1 MNKQEEISFNSI
13 SNSILTPMMKQY
25 LGIKS
30 AHKDYLLFYRLGDFY
45 ELFFEDAQ
53 VASKILDIV
62 LTKRG
67 KQNGDNIPMCGVPYH
82 SATHYINRLLKK
94 GYSIAICEQLESP
107 EEAKK
112 RGYKSVV
119 RREVMQI
126 ITPGTLME
134 EKLLDSKNTN
144 YLTSIAE
151 EKGNYS
157 IAWVELT
164 TGDFY
169 VTTCSKNQVVNEI
182 SRLSPKEVLV
192 SYKLS
197 SDPIFMNYKN
207 IITVRS
213 NNIYDHKNCL
223 QRIVQYYNVN
233 SIKSLGEFSKEQLVS
248 AGALIEYIIHTQK
261 NNLPKLKVLQ
271 KLEREYFVEIDASTR
286 INLELDKNSINKEFN
301 LLNVIDKT
309 ITSAG
314 ARLLKTR
321 LNSPLKNSSVINKR
335 LDCVSFFYNKTELR
349 TKIREYLKFFPD
361 VQRSLS
367 KIFIN
372 KAIPRDLDIIKNGLK
387 ISTMISELLRI
398 NGENLI
404 DGINSLISQIYGYNQ
419 LVDELEQALIPCDN
433 IIENQAFIKKG
444 YNKYLDELY
453 DLKYNSNQTI
463 NELRDKYRHKTGV
476 QNLKIA
482 KNNIFGYFVEV
493 TSLNSSKLDEKLFIH
508 KQTLGNSVRFFT
520 DELKNLENIILNCDT
535 KITNLEKEIFCKLC
549 DKVKHYF
556 DEINLV
562 IDSIA
567 NLDFYSALSEIAIQ
581 NKYIRPIVDDSNTF
595 FIEEG
600 RHSVVE
606 NFQRE
611 NFIPNSANITDEE
624 KIWLITGPNMA
635 GKSTFLRQ
643 NALICILAQIGS
655 YVPAKRVHIGVVD
668 KIFSRIGAA
677 DNIAKGESTFMVEMT
692 ETAYIINNVTEKSF
706 VILDE
711 IGRGTSTHD
720 GISIAWAVLEYL
732 YNHINCRAL
741 FATHYHELTQLNN
754 KLARIANYT
763 MEVKEWNKDII
774 FLHKIIPGVADSSY
788 GIHVAELAGLPKKVI
803 NSAKQILTNFEK
815 KEPVQVKDNYQEDI
829 VYKENEILKILKNV
843 DINNITPIEA
853 QKILYE
859 LKSKV
864 NFKE

>member
-1 MNKQEEISFNSI
+1 MNKQEEIPFNNI

-30 AHKDYLLFYRLGDFY
+30 AHRDYLLFYRLGDFY

-53 VASKILDIV
+53 IASKILDIV

-119 RREVMQI
+119 RREVVQI

-169 VTTCSKNQVVNEI
+169 VTTCSKNQLINEI

-192 SYKLS
+192 SYKFS
-197 SDPIFMNYKN
+197 SDPIFVNYKN
-207 IITVRS
+207 ILTVRS

-233 SIKSLGEFSKEQLVS
+233 SIKSLGEFSKEQVVS

-271 KLEREYFVEIDASTR
+271 KLERDYFVEIDASTR

-309 ITSAG
+309 ITSEG

-372 KAIPRDLDIIKNGLK
+372 KAMPRDLDIIKNGLK

-398 NGENLI
+398 NGKNLI

-419 LVDELEQALIPCDN
+419 LVDELEQALIPYDST
-433 IIENQAFIKKG
+433 IENQTFIKKG

-453 DLKYNSNQTI
+453 GLKYNSNQKI
-463 NELRDKYRHKTGV
+463 NDLRDKYRHKTGV

-493 TSLNSSKLDEKLFIH
+493 TNLNSSKLDEKLFIH

-535 KITNLEKEIFCKLC
+535 KIINLEKEIFCKLY
-549 DKVKHYF
+549 DRIKHYF

-562 IDSIA
+562 VDSIA

-600 RHSVVE
+600 RHPVVE
-606 NFQRE
+606 NFQKE
-611 NFIPNSANITDEE
+611 NFIPNSTNITDEE

-655 YVPAKRVHIGVVD
+655 YVPAKTVHIGVVD

-677 DNIAKGESTFMVEMT
+677 DNIARGESTFMVEMT

-720 GISIAWAVLEYL
+720 GISIAWAVLKYL
-732 YNHINCRAL
+732 HNYINCRAL

-754 KLARIANYT
+754 KLDRIANYS
-763 MEVKEWNKDII
+763 MEIKEWNKDII

-788 GIHVAELAGLPKKVI
+788 GIHVAELAGLPKEVI

-815 KEPVQVKDNYQEDI
+815 KESVQIKADFKKD
-829 VYKENEILKILKNV
+829 VVCKENEILKMLASI
-843 DINNITPIEA
+843 DINNLTPIEA

-859 LKSKV
+859 LKHKV